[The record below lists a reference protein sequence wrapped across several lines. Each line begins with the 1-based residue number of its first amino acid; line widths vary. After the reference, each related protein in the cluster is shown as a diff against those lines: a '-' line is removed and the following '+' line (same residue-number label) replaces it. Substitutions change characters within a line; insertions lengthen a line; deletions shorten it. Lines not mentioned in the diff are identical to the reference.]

1 MGGVFAFVTGF
12 PFALFNGCVVVER
25 AAPPE
30 LEEALAWVTAH
41 GVPHRV
47 WLAEQAAQKLEAVPT
62 AYGLG
67 RDPASFPGMVLHPV
81 PEPPPP
87 AVGVTVESV
96 DAQDL
101 GSLHHVAVESGLA
114 PELASQMYPP
124 SLATD
129 GDVCLFV
136 GRLDARP
143 VASSLA
149 IRSREASGVYAV
161 GTLADARRRG
171 VGTAM
176 TWAAVDAGR
185 AWGYDSIVLQSSEM
199 ALPMYEAM
207 GFRTIVRYVT
217 FSQPAPD

>member
-1 MGGVFAFVTGF
+1 M
-12 PFALFNGCVVVER
+12 
-25 AAPPE
+25 
-30 LEEALAWVTAH
+30 
-41 GVPHRV
+41 
-47 WLAEQAAQKLEAVPT
+47 
-62 AYGLG
+62 
-67 RDPASFPGMVLHPV
+67 
-81 PEPPPP
+81 
-87 AVGVTVESV
+87 ESV

-149 IRSREASGVYAV
+149 IRSRKASGVYAV

-171 VGTAM
+171 VGTEFA
-176 TWAAVDAGR
+176 
-185 AWGYDSIVLQSSEM
+185 
-199 ALPMYEAM
+199 
-207 GFRTIVRYVT
+207 
-217 FSQPAPD
+217 QPQEDGEFAPTASPIGHETPVPPRPQ

>member
-1 MGGVFAFVTGF
+1 
-12 PFALFNGCVVVER
+12 
-25 AAPPE
+25 
-30 LEEALAWVTAH
+30 
-41 GVPHRV
+41 
-47 WLAEQAAQKLEAVPT
+47 
-62 AYGLG
+62 
-67 RDPASFPGMVLHPV
+67 MVLHPV

-114 PELASQMYPP
+114 PEVASQMYPP

-176 TWAAVDAGR
+176 TWAAVDAGG

-207 GFRTIVRYVT
+207 GFRAIVRYVT
-217 FSQPAPD
+217 STQPAPD